1 MGVYKKIGARK
12 LAINTVNL
20 ITWIRLY
27 GLKTGT
33 ALSRSLAKP
42 KNGYYKVESPLFR
55 APIWLRDNFSDKA
68 IFHQVFSQRQYYIDT
83 LPKIKAER
91 IIDAGANIGLASI
104 FFSNMFPSA
113 EIVAIEPQ
121 SGNYNLLKKNLETYK
136 KVDCKLAGLWNKN
149 EKITIKNPDSL
160 AASYMVQPDQS
171 STIEGITISSLLEE
185 KKWDKV
191 DILKMDI
198 EGAEKEIFS
207 APAEWLSKVRLLI
220 IELHD
225 NYNPGA
231 TKAFFKAIEP
241 FEYRAHFFDEN
252 IFIFFDQP

>member
-12 LAINTVNL
+12 LALNTIDV

-27 GLKTGT
+27 GFKNGT
-33 ALSRSLAKP
+33 ALARSLAKTHG
-42 KNGYYKVESPLFR
+42 GYYKVQSPLFK

-68 IFHQVFSQRQYYIDT
+68 IFHQVFSQRQYYIDA
-83 LPKIKAER
+83 LPAIKAER

-113 EIVAIEPQ
+113 EIIAIEPQ
-121 SGNYNLLKKNLETYK
+121 TDNFDLLKKNLEPYD
-136 KVDCKLAGLWNKN
+136 KVECVHAALWYQQ

-160 AASYMVQPDQS
+160 AASYMVQADQT
-171 STIEGITISSLLEE
+171 STIDGITIQSLLEDR
-185 KKWDKV
+185 KWEKV

-207 APAEWLSKVRLLI
+207 APTDWLKQVRLLI

-231 TKAFFKAIEP
+231 TKAFFKAIEAY
-241 FEYRAHFFDEN
+241 EYRAHFFDEN
-252 IFIFFDQP
+252 IFIFFE

>member
-1 MGVYKKIGARK
+1 MGVYKKIGVRK
-12 LAINTVNL
+12 LALNTVNL

-27 GLKTGT
+27 GLKNGT
-33 ALSRSLAKP
+33 SLSRSLATP
-42 KNGYYKVESPLFR
+42 RNGYYKVDSPLFR

-68 IFHQVFSQRQYYIDT
+68 IFHQVFSQRQYHIDA
-83 LPKIKAER
+83 LPGIKAER

-104 FFSNMFPSA
+104 FFSNLFPSA
-113 EIVAIEPQ
+113 QIVAIEPQ
-121 SGNYNLLKKNLETYK
+121 ADNFNLLQKNLKPYE
-136 KVDCKLAGLWNKN
+136 KVECIHAALWNKN
-149 EKITIKNPDSL
+149 EKINIKNPDSL
-160 AASYMVQPDQS
+160 AASYMVEADQFS
-171 STIEGITISSLLEE
+171 SIEGITIPSLLER
-185 KKWDKV
+185 KGWDKV

-207 APAEWLSKVRLLI
+207 APADWLSKVRLLI

-231 TKAFFKAIEP
+231 TKTFFKALEP
-241 FEYRAHFFDEN
+241 YEYQAHFFDEN